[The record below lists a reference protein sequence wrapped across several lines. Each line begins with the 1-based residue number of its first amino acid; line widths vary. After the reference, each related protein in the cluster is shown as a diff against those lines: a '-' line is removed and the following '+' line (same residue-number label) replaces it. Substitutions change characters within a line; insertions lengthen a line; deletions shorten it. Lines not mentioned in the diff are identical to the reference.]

1 MNKAKY
7 MIAYMLIICI
17 TLAACG
23 GSTNSDAPKQDAVVA
38 ETTEAM
44 EGVTAPPASDGAIAS
59 HDPTQ
64 EERREE
70 MQKADSEDAPMPYQS
85 DPDTEQEGRREE
97 VQKADEERW
106 QEEVEDEPGEGEWH
120 EVDGVRFY
128 TEHRLDDFL
137 ELYPDDSGQYSLSVV
152 ELLRAIWGDEG
163 TILTSSGE
171 DYDGSYYLSFS
182 RLSTNPD
189 IMPGMALVTRSKYD
203 KVRRTV
209 LLKIVVSR
217 VDSSLD
223 CCSTVKIPDAPVPLM
238 VVFSENEA
246 EGLTLEMAEL
256 LLYILEQTQQ
266 NPRDNIAGELGL
278 TNYVCGNK

>member
-1 MNKAKY
+1 MKKTIKKLLSLLFVL
-7 MIAYMLIICI
+7 MIVLS
-17 TLAACG
+17 ACAP
-23 GSTNSDAPKQDAVVA
+23 TADTPKQDAVAA
-38 ETTEAM
+38 ETAEAA

-64 EERREE
+64 EERRAE

-217 VDSSLD
+217 VDSSID